1 MKETNMGL
9 VDDNDTSMG
18 CSGVKDIKLWWLQEV
33 LEAWQGLG
41 MREKSVTL
49 FQKSVLRGA
58 WEQDNQS
65 NAHGVQFQFQYRRR
79 RSVRRTS
86 STTYASD

>member
-1 MKETNMGL
+1 MSNNGGFRKFSKPGR
-9 VDDNDTSMG
+9 D
-18 CSGVKDIKLWWLQEV
+18 W
-33 LEAWQGLG
+33 G

>member
-1 MKETNMGL
+1 
-9 VDDNDTSMG
+9 
-18 CSGVKDIKLWWLQEV
+18 
-33 LEAWQGLG
+33 

-79 RSVRRTS
+79 RSV
-86 STTYASD
+86 